1 MDVQVIEIAADGGI
15 VPGYCVIPEERS
27 DEIHHVSDL
36 RGFDGIIR
44 KFISISKYTDWIKEN
59 PDVNVASFREIAK

>member
-1 MDVQVIEIAADGGI
+1 MDVQVIEIAADGGV

-27 DEIHHVSDL
+27 DEIHHISDL

-44 KFISISKYTDWIKEN
+44 KFISILDYTDWIKEN
-59 PDVNVASFREIAK
+59 PDMNVTSFWKISK